1 MTDSPDHVV
10 IPYSRFLEC
19 LERRRTIAADLIQ
32 PQPPTTDEDVPPVPN
47 HPPTPVDHA
56 WRTS

>member
-19 LERRRTIAADLIQ
+19 LERRRAIAAELIQ
-32 PQPPTTDEDVPPVPN
+32 PRPPTTDADVPPVPN
-47 HPPTPVDHA
+47 HPPAPVSPT